1 MSNNINFKRLS
12 VTQLVGFLVNIKF
25 NINSDIY
32 NEILIQLNKINDIN
46 LIWLIIL
53 ISISVIND
61 I

>member
-61 I
+61 M